1 MTFSLPQLLVSICAY
16 LSILF
21 SVGYMADHGLIPRRV
36 LAHPVVYVLSLGV
49 FAGALATY
57 GAVELAFQYGY
68 SFLLYYFG
76 ISLMFLMSP
85 LLLHPLLR
93 LSRIHQLSSLAD
105 IITFRF
111 RSPWV
116 GALVTLV
123 MLTAMLPLLA
133 LQIQA
138 VSDVIHIIGA
148 GHDLP
153 TATTHPGEGLAFLF
167 CVLITIFTISFGSR
181 QLTSRQ
187 RHDGLVAAIA
197 FESLVKLCALTVVGL
212 WGHLRRFRRF

>member
-1 MTFSLPQLLVSICAY
+1 MTFSLAQLLVFIFAY

-21 SVGYMADHGLIPRRV
+21 SVGYAADHGLIPRRI
-36 LAHPVVYVLSLGV
+36 LSHPAVYVLSLGV
-49 FAGALATY
+49 VAGALATY
-57 GAVELAFQYGY
+57 GAVELAFQYGH

-76 ISLMFLMSP
+76 ISLMFLLSP

-123 MLTAMLPLLA
+123 MLTAMLPDL
-133 LQIQA
+133 
-138 VSDVIHIIGA
+138 VSPFTRVSRACVSLSLPLSII
-148 GHDLP
+148 P
-153 TATTHPGEGLAFLF
+153 TMTY
-167 CVLITIFTISFGSR
+167 SR
-181 QLTSRQ
+181 TASY
-187 RHDGLVAAIA
+187 
-197 FESLVKLCALTVVGL
+197 ESESKKP
-212 WGHLRRFRRF
+212 